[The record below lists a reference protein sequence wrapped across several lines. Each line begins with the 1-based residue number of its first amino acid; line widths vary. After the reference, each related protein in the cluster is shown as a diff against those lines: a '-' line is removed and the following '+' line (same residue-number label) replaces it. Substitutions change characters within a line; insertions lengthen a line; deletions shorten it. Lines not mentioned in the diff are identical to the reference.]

1 MGLLDDVTGGVK
13 SAVGGVVNGIFGPQV
28 SVPGLD
34 PAAAAAEAGLTGE
47 AKTAQTQAGDLYGE
61 AQPLMTAFQTGTLTA
76 GQQASLDLETSKA
89 KATIEQQAA
98 NSGMSTS
105 SVAAS
110 ELAQLNLETESLK
123 QSLLNNDFTQA
134 LQLIGAS
141 NQDLGISSQD
151 LATILGAGVQKQNM
165 GLQAQEANQAQR
177 NNIIG
182 DIGDFGLAAGMFAL
196 SGGAAAAAPAAGA
209 VGAVGS
215 TVGAGVTATGV
226 DASAGDLAYAAS
238 AV

>member
-1 MGLLDDVTGGVK
+1 MSLFSDVAGDVK

-28 SVPGLD
+28 QVPGLD

-61 AQPLMTAFQTGTLTA
+61 AQPLLTAFQTGTLTA
-76 GQQASLDLETSKA
+76 GQQAGLDLETSKA

-110 ELAQLNLETESLK
+110 ELAQLNLETEALK

-151 LATILGAGVQKQNM
+151 LATLLGSGRQQQQM
-165 GLQAQEANQAQR
+165 DLQAQEANQAQR

-182 DIGDFGLAAGMFAL
+182 DIGNFGVAAGL
-196 SGGAAAAAPAAGA
+196 LVGNVGGAAAGA
-209 VGAVGS
+209 VGAAGS
-215 TVGAGVTATGV
+215 TVGAGVTAAGA
-226 DASAGDLAYAAS
+226 DASAGDLAYAA
-238 AV
+238 AAA